1 MEYSKEIVR
10 EIYKAAPEEILDVLT
25 SDETIEKISIL
36 AKKYSLSTEQGFILS
51 YEITLY
57 MIGLIPD
64 SSFEVELK
72 NSLNLT
78 DSTEKSLK
86 ASIEQDIISKVSK
99 DTLDSQRKLAQEK
112 VSSPSIDI
120 DNESKDLEIP
130 PEILPMVEEGETAH
144 DTLPESAEP
153 KKPEIEAKT
162 ENSIPNNIE
171 NRIEENKTE
180 AAPQETPKPKSAYP
194 GGVDPYREPID

>member
-112 VSSPSIDI
+112 VSPSC
-120 DNESKDLEIP
+120 
-130 PEILPMVEEGETAH
+130 
-144 DTLPESAEP
+144 
-153 KKPEIEAKT
+153 
-162 ENSIPNNIE
+162 
-171 NRIEENKTE
+171 
-180 AAPQETPKPKSAYP
+180 
-194 GGVDPYREPID
+194 